1 MLGGWVGNKRKEE
14 NTMNLRELQEMY
26 DLAKLTYKEGVRL
39 EVRDKIAELLRSINV
54 DVFNGTYEAEIFDED
69 TAMGLSDEEFDKHE
83 ENEQA
88 VRDVLRE
95 CEGQLYEMV
104 EEIDEWC
111 SVCVSLYSNATIGI
125 EVEVDEMKLEYE
137 FKNRYSK

>member
-1 MLGGWVGNKRKEE
+1 
-14 NTMNLRELQEMY
+14 MNLRELQEMY

-54 DVFNGTYEAEIFDED
+54 DVFNGTYEAEIFDEK
-69 TAMGLSDEEFDKHE
+69 TVMELSDEEFDKHE

-88 VRDVLRE
+88 VRDVLRK
-95 CEGQLYEMV
+95 CEEQLYEMV

-125 EVEVDEMKLEYE
+125 EVEVDEMKFEYE

>member
-1 MLGGWVGNKRKEE
+1 MS
-14 NTMNLRELQEMY
+14 LRELQEMY

-39 EVRDKIAELLRSINV
+39 EVRDKIAELLRSIKV
-54 DVFNGTYEAEIFDED
+54 DVFNGTYEVELLDED
-69 TAMGLSDEEFDKHE
+69 SAMNLSDDEFDKHE
-83 ENEQA
+83 EKKQA
-88 VRDVLRE
+88 IRGVLKE
-95 CEGQLYEMV
+95 CEEQLYEMV

-125 EVEVDEMKLEYE
+125 EVEVDEMKFEYE

>member
-1 MLGGWVGNKRKEE
+1 
-14 NTMNLRELQEMY
+14 MNLRELQEMY
-26 DLAKLTYKEGVRL
+26 DLAKLAYKEGVRL
-39 EVRDKIAELLRSINV
+39 EVRDKIAELLRPIDV
-54 DVFNGTYEAEIFDED
+54 DVFNGTYEAEIFDEQ
-69 TAMGLSDEEFDKHE
+69 TAMGFSDEEFDKHE

-95 CEGQLYEMV
+95 CEEQLYEMV

-111 SVCVSLYSNATIGI
+111 SVCVSLYSNTTIGI

>member
-1 MLGGWVGNKRKEE
+1 
-14 NTMNLRELQEMY
+14 MNLRELQEMY

-39 EVRDKIAELLRSINV
+39 EVRDKIAELLRPINV
-54 DVFNGTYEAEIFDED
+54 DVFNGTYEAEIFDEQ
-69 TAMGLSDEEFDKHE
+69 TAMKLSDEEFDRHE

-95 CEGQLYEMV
+95 CEEQLYEMV

-111 SVCVSLYSNATIGI
+111 SVCVSLYSNAMVGI

>member
-1 MLGGWVGNKRKEE
+1 MGGWEIKKRGKI
-14 NTMNLRELQEMY
+14 MNLRELQEMY

-39 EVRDKIAELLRSINV
+39 EVRDKIAELLRPIGA
-54 DVFNGTYEAEIFDED
+54 DVFNGTYEAELLDED
-69 TAMGLSDEEFDKHE
+69 SAMNLSDEEFDKHE
-83 ENEQA
+83 EREQA

-111 SVCVSLYSNATIGI
+111 SVCVSLYSNTTIGI
-125 EVEVDEMKLEYE
+125 EVEVDEMKFEYE

>member
-1 MLGGWVGNKRKEE
+1 
-14 NTMNLRELQEMY
+14 MNLRELQEMY

-39 EVRDKIAELLRSINV
+39 EVRDKIAELLRPIDV
-54 DVFNGTYEAEIFDED
+54 DVFNGTYEAEIFEEQ
-69 TAMGLSDEEFDKHE
+69 TATELPDEEFDKHE

-95 CEGQLYEMV
+95 CEEQLYEMV

-111 SVCVSLYSNATIGI
+111 SVCVSLYSNTTIGI
-125 EVEVDEMKLEYE
+125 EVEVDNMKLEYE
-137 FKNRYSK
+137 FKNRYNK

>member
-1 MLGGWVGNKRKEE
+1 
-14 NTMNLRELQEMY
+14 MNLRELQEMY

-39 EVRDKIAELLRSINV
+39 EVRDKIAELLRPIGA
-54 DVFNGTYEAEIFDED
+54 DVFNGTYEAELLDED
-69 TAMGLSDEEFDKHE
+69 SAMNLSDEEFDKHE
-83 ENEQA
+83 EREQA

-95 CEGQLYEMV
+95 CEEQLYEMV

-125 EVEVDEMKLEYE
+125 EVEVDEMKFEYE
-137 FKNRYSK
+137 LKNRYSK

>member
-1 MLGGWVGNKRKEE
+1 
-14 NTMNLRELQEMY
+14 MNLKELQEMY

-39 EVRDKIAELLRSINV
+39 EVRDKIAELLRPIGA
-54 DVFNGTYEAEIFDED
+54 DVFNGMYEAELLDED
-69 TAMGLSDEEFDKHE
+69 SAMNLSDEEFDKHE
-83 ENEQA
+83 EREQA

-95 CEGQLYEMV
+95 CEEQLYEMV

-111 SVCVSLYSNATIGI
+111 SVCVSLYSNTTIGI
-125 EVEVDEMKLEYE
+125 EVEVDEMKFEYE

>member
-1 MLGGWVGNKRKEE
+1 
-14 NTMNLRELQEMY
+14 MNLRELQEMY

-39 EVRDKIAELLRSINV
+39 EVRDKIAELLRPIGA
-54 DVFNGTYEAEIFDED
+54 DVFNGTYEVELLDED
-69 TAMGLSDEEFDKHE
+69 SAMNLSDEEFDKHE
-83 ENEQA
+83 EREQA

-95 CEGQLYEMV
+95 CEEQLYEMV

-125 EVEVDEMKLEYE
+125 EVEVDGMKFEYE
-137 FKNRYSK
+137 LKNRYSK